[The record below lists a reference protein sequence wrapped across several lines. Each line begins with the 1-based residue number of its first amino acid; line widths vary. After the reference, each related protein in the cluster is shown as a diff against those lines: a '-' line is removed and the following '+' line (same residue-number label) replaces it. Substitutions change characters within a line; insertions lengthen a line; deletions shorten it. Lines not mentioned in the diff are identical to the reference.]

1 MEKTKELIDEILKR
15 LEVKADVEVEIQDGG
30 EDEESGEPRKYLWVK
45 IKGDNLGE
53 LIGHHGQTLEAIQ
66 TILGLISSKESKEGE
81 ERYRVVVDIND
92 YREKRE
98 EYLKSLALR
107 ALDQVRESGQDMEL
121 EPMKPY
127 ERRVV
132 HMTLQSESDV
142 TTESLGEGE
151 TRRVVIKKV

>member
-1 MEKTKELIDEILKR
+1 MEKTKELIEEILKK
-15 LEVKADVEVEIQDGG
+15 LEMQAEIEVELQDGDL
-30 EDEESGEPRKYLWVK
+30 DEESGEVKKYLWVK

-66 TILGLISSKESKEGE
+66 TILGLLSSKESD

-132 HMTLQSESDV
+132 HMTLQGEKDV
-142 TTESLGEGE
+142 VTESMGEGE
-151 TRRVVIKKV
+151 SRRIVIKKV